1 MRKRRQIRLA
11 ENFNFDEQLQLI
23 IKNALKEIN
32 KESLQIKKS
41 YFQEIQ
47 LSLSK
52 ISNIFL
58 KTEHMKKFKNQF
70 GKLENPYAPEFGFSQ
85 STIAQAIIDDKND
98 QAIVY
103 EELNHILSFLRQ
115 QQHMNYVLYIK
126 NNENF
131 YRYEVPA
138 DQVENF
144 TIILQNNN
152 FKNIFETG
160 GNTTLRQFAETSLE
174 KLENAKIISQH
185 IDNFMKVIDSSNKLK
200 GIKLADK
207 YEGFEYHYQNVDINL
222 NNENFSHSFNLEGIE
237 RWFLG
242 RGHDTVGWWV
252 RGDIGLT
259 SVKSV
264 NLNNK
269 YLFLSLATQRSLTEV
284 YNLLAEIFSTDTLSA
299 DSLNRLIRAFTPL
312 VSDFKKGF
320 NIDIEKTVKD
330 LIDSLT
336 K

>member
-1 MRKRRQIRLA
+1 MD
-11 ENFNFDEQLQLI
+11 ENFNFDEQLQFIIEKALEEMNI
-23 IKNALKEIN
+23 ENVQIKN
-32 KESLQIKKS
+32 S

-58 KTEHMKKFKNQF
+58 KAEHTRKFKNNF
-70 GKLENPYAPEFGFSQ
+70 NKLENPYAPEFGFSQ
-85 STIAQAIIDDKND
+85 STIAQAIVENKND

-103 EELNHILSFLRQ
+103 GELNHILSFLRN
-115 QQHMNYVLYIK
+115 QQHMNYALYIK
-126 NNENF
+126 NYDGEF

-138 DQVENF
+138 DKIEDF
-144 TIILQNNN
+144 TILLQNNN
-152 FKNIFETG
+152 FKEIFEQK
-160 GNTTLRQFAETSLE
+160 GNTKLRQFAEVSLE
-174 KLENAKIISQH
+174 RLENAQLISKH
-185 IDNFMKVIDSSNKLK
+185 IDAFMKTVDQSTKLK
-200 GIKLADK
+200 NVKLADK
-207 YEGFEYHYQNVDINL
+207 YEGFEYHYQNVDISL
-222 NNENFSHSFNLEGIE
+222 SNENFIHSFNLEGIE

-259 SVKSV
+259 SVKSI

-269 YLFLSLATQRSLTEV
+269 YLFLSLASQRSLTEV
-284 YNLLAEIFSTDTLSA
+284 YNLLAEIFSSDILSA

-320 NIDIEKTVKD
+320 NINIEKTVKD
-330 LIDSLT
+330 LINSLT